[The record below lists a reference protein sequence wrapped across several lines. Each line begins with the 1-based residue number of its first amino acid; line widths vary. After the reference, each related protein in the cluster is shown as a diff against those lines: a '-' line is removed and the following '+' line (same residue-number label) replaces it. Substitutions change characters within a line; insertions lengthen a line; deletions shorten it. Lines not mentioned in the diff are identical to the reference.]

1 MKIIEQTDL
10 NAAQKQQVFWLWNDE
25 YPETLSYQ
33 TLEQFDDYLKGLQE
47 RQHFLLIDE
56 QAVIHGWAITFAR
69 EEEQWFAIIL
79 DSLIHGKGCG
89 SSMLEQLK
97 LKHEILNGWV
107 IDHPRDRK
115 TNGQP
120 YRSPLGFYLKNGFE
134 IISGTRLELDFISAV
149 KIIWQQH

>member
-10 NAAQKQQVFWLWNDE
+10 NEVQKQQVLRLWNGE

-33 TLEQFDDYLKGLQE
+33 TLEQFDNYLKGLKE
-47 RQHFLLIDE
+47 LQHFLLIDE
-56 QAVIHGWAITFAR
+56 QANIQGWAITFVR
-69 EEEQWFAIIL
+69 EAEQWFAIIL
-79 DSLIHGKGCG
+79 DSHIHGKGCG
-89 SSMLEQLK
+89 SSMLRKLK
-97 LKHEILNGWV
+97 LKHKTLNGWV
-107 IDHPRDRK
+107 IDHQRDRK

-149 KIIWQQH
+149 KIIWHRH